1 MCSTCTT
8 AIDVAGTNAVIIAAA
23 AANAWERVKDRLT
36 GRSRL
41 ERRLATWEANAEF
54 VRSLGLDPLATLG
67 APPAVP
73 GTVEQPVL
81 EPTG

>member
-8 AIDVAGTNAVIIAAA
+8 AIDVAGTHAVVAAA
-23 AANAWERVKDRLT
+23 VAANGWERVKDAVV

-54 VRSLGLDPLATLG
+54 LRSLDLDPLETLG

-73 GTVEQPVL
+73 GAVPAEQP
-81 EPTG
+81 TA

>member
-8 AIDVAGTNAVIIAAA
+8 AIDVAGTNAVIIAATA
-23 AANAWERVKDRLT
+23 VNGWERLKDRVA
-36 GRSRL
+36 GRSRV

-54 VRSLGLDPLATLG
+54 LRSLDLDPLETLG

-73 GTVEQPVL
+73 REL
-81 EPTG
+81 EAQLAG

>member
-1 MCSTCTT
+1 MCATCTT
-8 AIDVAGTNAVIIAAA
+8 AIDVAGTHAVIVAAA
-23 AANAWERVKDRLT
+23 AANGWERVKDRLA

-67 APPAVP
+67 APPAIP
-73 GTVEQPVL
+73 GPVG
-81 EPTG
+81 EPAVHTTG